1 MDKSIS
7 KLIGFLVL
15 ASVYAGCHS
24 IKEDRDEEYVIYSP
38 GVRSALR
45 VWEQKEFVLSTFN
58 GVPEDTT
65 KYLSALTK
73 IKEAN
78 FNYIETAWLKSE
90 NTQAILRICDQ
101 LKGLK
106 VIAQDLDQLGGFARW
121 TYIPYERDS
130 LLNFLQK
137 YGKHSS
143 LGGVYVFDEPY
154 HEHFS
159 IVKKNTDELEL
170 LRPDL
175 LGFTVILQ
183 SYSPWYNWENSAV
196 MSFSD
201 YVEKYIEETTPPIL
215 CSDYYPFQEDLT
227 DSLFWESDFWKDMAF
242 LRKKVIEH
250 GLIHWFY
257 YQAQAVNGTNINLR
271 EEHLKLQFWIAIM
284 YGVKGV
290 SSFTACPAVIDEQG
304 SYGSFFQVTKK
315 LNSQIKALGN
325 TLLSLHSAAIYHGN
339 SNINDPYANALNE
352 SVFLEELPH
361 RISVGEFVDVEN
373 NHYFL
378 ILNNSL
384 QENCNEPLLLKT
396 NFRIYLCD
404 PDNGGWQRVLIEKSD
419 RISLSLNPAEAMLV
433 RIEDTAKPA
442 RLIKY
447 LIN

>member
-1 MDKSIS
+1 MDKSIG

-15 ASVYAGCHS
+15 ISVYAGCHS
-24 IKEDRDEEYVIYSP
+24 IKQDRDEEYIIYSP
-38 GVRSALR
+38 GAKSTQRA
-45 VWEQKEFVLSTFN
+45 WKQKEFVLSTFS

-106 VIAQDLDQLGGFARW
+106 VIAQDLDLLGGFGRW

-137 YGKHSS
+137 YGEHSS

-154 HEHFS
+154 HGHFP

-201 YVEKYIEETTPPIL
+201 YVEKYIKETTPPIL

-227 DSLFWESDFWKDMAF
+227 DSLFWESNFWKDMAF
-242 LRKKVIEH
+242 LRKKAIEH

-257 YQAQAVNGTNINLR
+257 YQAQAVNGTDIDLR
-271 EEHLKLQFWIAIM
+271 EEHLKLQLWIAVM

-290 SSFTACPAVIDEQG
+290 SSFTACPSVINEQG
-304 SYGSFFQVTKK
+304 GYGPFFQVTKK

-325 TLLSLHSAAIYHGN
+325 TLLSLRSVAIYHGS
-339 SNINDPYANALNE
+339 SNVNDPYANALNE
-352 SVFLEELPH
+352 SAFLSVLPNH
-361 RISVGEFVDVEN
+361 ISVGEFVDIEN

-384 QENCNEPLLLKT
+384 QEYCQDSLLLKA

-404 PDNGGWQRVLIEKSD
+404 PDNGGRQKILSEKND
-419 RISLSLNPAEAMLV
+419 RIALTLNPAEALLV
-433 RIEDTAKPA
+433 RIEETSKPV